1 MLVLDPRPYMP
12 KKLLPGWPA
21 PLALIWFT
29 TGVAC
34 SSATVANALVATEFS
49 GKSPIL
55 AGVVKLYLTSAP
67 AVAVAPVL
75 GVAEPVA
82 PVVLVP
88 DWVRWMTRNTISTT
102 PTTDEAR

>member
-1 MLVLDPRPYMP
+1 MI
-12 KKLLPGWPA
+12 A
-21 PLALIWFT
+21 FT

-34 SSATVANALVATEFS
+34 SSATAEKALVALELS

-55 AGVVKLYLTSAP
+55 VGVVKLYLTSAP

-75 GVAEPVA
+75 GVAVPAA
-82 PVVLVP
+82 PLLPVP
-88 DWVRWMTRNTISTT
+88 DWVRWITRNTISTT